1 MALPALFQTISKA
14 FYKHAFNSSIVG
26 MSKKFK
32 FIDLFAG
39 IGGFHHAMHGLGG
52 KCVFA
57 SEIDKHARK
66 TYTENFKGISKQIFK
81 GANFNEDITKINP
94 SNIPDFDVLC
104 AGFPCQPFSQAG
116 YKKGFKDHRGN
127 LFFNIA
133 NIIEHKKPKA
143 YFLENVRGLY
153 KHDNGKTF
161 KVIHDVLS
169 NMGYSVN
176 HKIVNASDYGLPQH
190 RSRIFIIG
198 FKDDSLSS
206 GFNFP
211 EKIPLKYNMSDVME
225 GKCNKE
231 IGFTLRCGGRG
242 SPISDRRNWDSYM
255 VDGEVVRLNP
265 TQGLKMQGFP
275 SEFIF
280 PVTENQAMKQL
291 GNSVAI
297 DAIQTCGKAMV
308 DYMNNFALAPSGIY

>member
-1 MALPALFQTISKA
+1 MR
-14 FYKHAFNSSIVG
+14 
-26 MSKKFK
+26 KKFK

-39 IGGFHHAMHGLGG
+39 IGGFHLAMHNLGG

-57 SEIDKHARK
+57 SEINEHARK
-66 TYTENFKGISKQIFK
+66 TYKENFKGISKHIFK
-81 GANFNEDITKINP
+81 ADNFNEDITKISP

-116 YKKGFKDHRGN
+116 FKKGFNDHRGN

-133 NIIEHKKPKA
+133 NIMEQKKPKA

-161 KVIHDVLS
+161 KVIHEVLS
-169 NMGYSVN
+169 NMGYSVY
-176 HKIVNASDYGLPQH
+176 HRIVNASHYGLPQH
-190 RSRIFIIG
+190 RPRIFIIG
-198 FKDDSLSS
+198 FKDDSLLSN
-206 GFNFP
+206 FNFP
-211 EKIPLKYNMSDVME
+211 DKIPLKYNMSEVME
-225 GKCNKE
+225 GSCNKE
-231 IGFTLRCGGRG
+231 IGFTIRCGGRG

-265 TQGLKMQGFP
+265 NQGLKMQGFP

-280 PVTENQAMKQL
+280 PVSDSQAMKLL
-291 GNSVAI
+291 GNSVAV
-297 DAIQTCGKAMV
+297 DAIRMCGKAMV
-308 DYMNNFALAPSGIY
+308 DYMYNMTI

>member
-1 MALPALFQTISKA
+1 
-14 FYKHAFNSSIVG
+14 
-26 MSKKFK
+26 MSKKFR

-39 IGGFHHAMHGLGG
+39 IGGFHRAMHDLGG

-66 TYTENFKGISKQIFK
+66 TYTENFKGISKHIFK
-81 GANFNEDITKINP
+81 GENFNEDITTINP
-94 SNIPDFDVLC
+94 SNIPDFDLLC

-116 YKKGFKDHRGN
+116 FKKGFKDHRGN

-169 NMGYSVN
+169 KMGYSVY

-198 FKDDSLSS
+198 FKDDSLFS

-225 GKCNKE
+225 GSCNKE

-275 SEFIF
+275 SEFTF

-291 GNSVAI
+291 GNSVAV
-297 DAIQTCGKAMV
+297 DAIRTCGKAMV
-308 DYMNNFALAPSGIY
+308 DYMSNMTI

>member
-1 MALPALFQTISKA
+1 MC
-14 FYKHAFNSSIVG
+14 
-26 MSKKFK
+26 KKFR

-39 IGGFHHAMHGLGG
+39 IGGFHYAMHDLGG

-57 SEIDKHARK
+57 SEIDKHARE
-66 TYTENFKGISKQIFK
+66 TYIENFKSISKHIFK

-94 SNIPDFDVLC
+94 TDIPDFDVLC

-116 YKKGFKDHRGN
+116 FKKGFKDHRGN

-133 NIIEHKKPKA
+133 KIIEQKKPKA

-169 NMGYSVN
+169 DMGYSVN

-190 RSRIFIIG
+190 RPRVFIIG
-198 FKDDSLSS
+198 FKEDSLLT
-206 GFNFP
+206 GFDFP

-225 GKCNKE
+225 GSCNKE

-242 SPISDRRNWDSYM
+242 SPINDRRNWDSYE
-255 VDGEVVRLNP
+255 VNGKVVRLNP
-265 TQGLKMQGFP
+265 VQGLKMQGFP
-275 SEFIF
+275 NEFIF
-280 PVTENQAMKQL
+280 PVTDHQAMKQL
-291 GNSVAI
+291 GNSVAV
-297 DAIQTCGKAMV
+297 DAIRMCGKAMV
-308 DYMNNFALAPSGIY
+308 DYIFYNNV

>member
-1 MALPALFQTISKA
+1 
-14 FYKHAFNSSIVG
+14 
-26 MSKKFK
+26 MSKKFR

-57 SEIDKHARK
+57 SEIDKHARE
-66 TYTENFKGISKQIFK
+66 TYTENFKSISKHIFK

-94 SNIPDFDVLC
+94 SDIPDFDVLC

-116 YKKGFKDHRGN
+116 FKKGFKDHRGN

-133 NIIEHKKPKA
+133 NIIEQKSPKA

-153 KHDNGKTF
+153 KHNNGKTF

-169 NMGYSVN
+169 DMGYSVN

-190 RSRIFIIG
+190 RPRVFIIG
-198 FKDDSLSS
+198 FKEDSLLT
-206 GFNFP
+206 GFDFP

-225 GKCNKE
+225 GSCNKE

-242 SPISDRRNWDSYM
+242 SPINDRRNWDSYE
-255 VDGEVVRLNP
+255 VNGKVVRLNP
-265 TQGLKMQGFP
+265 VQGLKMQGFP
-275 SEFIF
+275 NEFIF
-280 PVTENQAMKQL
+280 PVTDHQAMKQL
-291 GNSVAI
+291 GNSVAV
-297 DAIQTCGKAMV
+297 DAIRMCGKAMV
-308 DYMNNFALAPSGIY
+308 DYMYYNNV

>member
-1 MALPALFQTISKA
+1 
-14 FYKHAFNSSIVG
+14 
-26 MSKKFK
+26 MSKTFS

-39 IGGFHHAMHGLGG
+39 IGGFHHAMHDLGG

-66 TYTENFKGISKQIFK
+66 TYTENFEGISKQIFK

-94 SNIPDFDVLC
+94 SDIPDFDVLC

-116 YKKGFKDHRGN
+116 FKKGFKDHRGN

-133 NIIEHKKPKA
+133 NIIEQKSPKA

-161 KVIHDVLS
+161 KVIHEMLIK
-169 NMGYSVN
+169 MGYSVN

-190 RSRIFIIG
+190 RPRVFIIG
-198 FKDDSLSS
+198 FKEDSLLT
-206 GFNFP
+206 GFDFP

-225 GKCNKE
+225 GSCNKE

-242 SPISDRRNWDSYM
+242 SPINDRRNWDSYE
-255 VDGEVVRLNP
+255 VNGKVVRLNP
-265 TQGLKMQGFP
+265 NQGLKMQGFP

-280 PVTENQAMKQL
+280 PVSDSQAMKQL
-291 GNSVAI
+291 GNSVAV
-297 DAIQTCGKAMV
+297 DAIRMCGQAMV
-308 DYMNNFALAPSGIY
+308 DYMFNMTN

>member
-1 MALPALFQTISKA
+1 MNKA
-14 FYKHAFNSSIVG
+14 
-26 MSKKFK
+26 FK

-39 IGGFHHAMHGLGG
+39 IGGFHHAMHDLGG

-57 SEIDKHARK
+57 SEIDKHARE
-66 TYTENFKGISKQIFK
+66 TYTENFKSISKHIFK

-94 SNIPDFDVLC
+94 SDIPDFEVLC

-116 YKKGFKDHRGN
+116 FKKGFKDHRGN

-133 NIIEHKKPKA
+133 NIIEQKSPKA

-190 RSRIFIIG
+190 RPRVFIIG
-198 FKDDSLSS
+198 FKEDSLLT
-206 GFNFP
+206 GFDFP
-211 EKIPLKYNMSDVME
+211 EKIPLKCNMSDVME
-225 GKCNKE
+225 GSCNKE

-242 SPISDRRNWDSYM
+242 SPINDRRNWDSYE
-255 VDGEVVRLNP
+255 VNGKVVRLNP
-265 TQGLKMQGFP
+265 VQGLKMQGFP
-275 SEFIF
+275 NEFIF
-280 PVTENQAMKQL
+280 PVTDHQAMKQL
-291 GNSVAI
+291 GNSVAV
-297 DAIQTCGKAMV
+297 DAIRMCGKAMV
-308 DYMNNFALAPSGIY
+308 DYMFYNNV

>member
-1 MALPALFQTISKA
+1 MR
-14 FYKHAFNSSIVG
+14 
-26 MSKKFK
+26 KKFK

-39 IGGFHHAMHGLGG
+39 IGGFHLAMHNLGG

-57 SEIDKHARK
+57 SEIDKHARD
-66 TYTENFKGISKQIFK
+66 TYTENFKSISKQIFK

-94 SNIPDFDVLC
+94 SDIPDFEVLC

-116 YKKGFKDHRGN
+116 FKKGFKDHRGN

-133 NIIEHKKPKA
+133 NIIEQKSPKA

-190 RSRIFIIG
+190 RPRVFIIG
-198 FKDDSLSS
+198 FKEDSLLT
-206 GFNFP
+206 GFDFP

-225 GKCNKE
+225 GSCNKE

-242 SPISDRRNWDSYM
+242 SPINDRRNWDSYE
-255 VDGEVVRLNP
+255 VNGKVVRLNP
-265 TQGLKMQGFP
+265 VQGLKMQGFP
-275 SEFIF
+275 NEFIF
-280 PVTENQAMKQL
+280 PVTDHQAMKQL
-291 GNSVAI
+291 GNSVAV

-308 DYMNNFALAPSGIY
+308 DYMFYNNV